1 MAKNWTVK
9 EASIVLANGKNKEDI
24 LDLGKRFPLATVVIS
39 KVGASCAAPGAFMEL
54 MKAMPD
60 YLTMN
65 KLNSALKDGSASVE
79 DADIEDTE
87 VEEDVEETKPVKKEK
102 PVAKPAKKAEVE
114 EDTNADSEIPDFESM
129 TAQQMYD
136 WGKARGIK
144 FKSTKKADMIALL
157 NEKFGGAQAE
167 TDEEE
172 VEEAAEDEYANMSV
186 KELFKECK
194 ERGIKA
200 EIKKPAKYYIDL
212 LKADDAA
219 ADEDSDEEDWE
230 DEEEV
235 EEKPVAKKSEKK
247 TEKPVAKK
255 PAKKAEPEEEEEDW
269 DI

>member
-9 EASIVLANGKNKEDI
+9 EASIVLANGKSKEDI

-39 KVGASCAAPGAFMEL
+39 KVGAGCAAPGAFMEL

-65 KLNSALKDGSASVE
+65 KLNSALKDGSVSAE

-102 PVAKPAKKAEVE
+102 PVAKATKKATE
-114 EDTNADSEIPDFESM
+114 ESDIPDFESM

-157 NEKFGGAQAE
+157 NEKFGGTQAE
-167 TDEEE
+167 ADDEE
-172 VEEAAEDEYANMSV
+172 VEETEDEYASMSV

-219 ADEDSDEEDWE
+219 ADEDSDEEEDWE
-230 DEEEV
+230 DVVVE
-235 EEKPVAKKSEKK
+235 EEKPAPKKAEKK
-247 TEKPVAKK
+247 ADKPVAKK